1 MKRSIFRAAL
11 WLSFALLLTALGIS
25 IFGNAGSAGPLYIL
39 FFVLLAIG
47 FQGHPMLKGFSYTV
61 IIFAAVTTALFYPQY
76 FIAAG
81 GFKFAVLISP
91 LIQVI
96 MFGMG
101 TSMSFHDFVGVVKMP
116 KGVLIGVSSHFIIM
130 PLIGFT
136 LASVSGFQPEIAAG
150 IILIG
155 CSPNGMASNVISYLA
170 KANLALSVTITAIS
184 TMLAPL
190 LTPLLMNLLAGA
202 FIKINVT
209 DMMSDIF
216 KMVIIPIVAGLIFNR
231 LTRGKAAWVD
241 KVMPLI
247 SMAGIAFII
256 VIITAAGRD
265 SLLNIGPQL
274 VLLVL
279 LHNLSGYTLGYW
291 SGRLFKMSEKDCRT
305 IAIEVGMQ
313 NGGLASGL
321 AKAMGKIA
329 TVGLAP
335 AIFGPLMN
343 VTGSILASYWHRKPP
358 VDKPPVSKAVKVGIC
373 FMAVFLVTSRLQAQQ
388 IVMPKDQLITLTAR
402 WKGERYADG
411 RPKVSDSLIRR
422 LANIS
427 LEDAWQYL
435 QNQGYNNQ
443 FESGWKIIHPEKT
456 LAGRVVTAQFM
467 PSRPDV
473 DSIIRAKGKAEGR
486 IGASNSWPID
496 VLQTGDVYVA
506 DGFSK
511 VINGTLIGDNLGN
524 SIYAKT
530 HTGVVF
536 DAGVRDLQGLQA
548 IDGFSGFVR
557 GFDPS
562 FLKDVTM
569 TGINYPVRIGRAI
582 ALPGDLV
589 LGKEEGIVFI
599 PAHMAEKTIVYCE
612 FIALK
617 DEFGHARLKSGTYT
631 PGQID
636 ASWSEAIRN
645 DFLQWLKDNP
655 SKVPMTKQ
663 QLDDLMKE
671 RTW

>member
-1 MKRSIFRAAL
+1 MKTF
-11 WLSFALLLTALGIS
+11 
-25 IFGNAGSAGPLYIL
+25 
-39 FFVLLAIG
+39 
-47 FQGHPMLKGFSYTV
+47 LKRYSYTL
-61 IIFAAVTTALFYPQY
+61 IIFAAVTVALIYPQY
-76 FIAAG
+76 FISLN
-81 GFKFAVLISP
+81 GFRFTVLITP

-116 KGVLIGVSSHFIIM
+116 KGVIIGVCSHFIIM

-136 LASVSGFQPEIAAG
+136 LASLSGFPPEIAAG

-170 KANLALSVTITAIS
+170 KANLALSVTITAVS
-184 TMLAPL
+184 TMLAPF
-190 LTPLLMNLLAGA
+190 LTPLLMRLLAGA
-202 FIKINVT
+202 FININVT
-209 DMMSDIF
+209 DMMFDIF
-216 KMVIIPIVAGLIFNR
+216 KMVIIPIVAGLIFNK
-231 LTRGKAAWVD
+231 LFSGKAAWVD

-265 SLLNIGPQL
+265 SLLSIGPQL

-279 LHNLSGYTLGYW
+279 VHNLSGYTLGYW
-291 SGRLFKMSEKDCRT
+291 SGRLFRMNERDCRT

-343 VTGSILASYWHRKPP
+343 VTGSILASYWHRRPPTDSNDKKGHYAKP
-358 VDKPPVSKAVKVGIC
+358 AV
-373 FMAVFLVTSRLQAQQ
+373 AVLIVCLVAGPAQAQQ
-388 IVMPKDQLITLTAR
+388 IVMPKDQLVALTVR
-402 WKGERYADG
+402 WKGDRYADG
-411 RPKVSDSLIRR
+411 RPKVSDSLVKR

-443 FESGWKIIHPEKT
+443 FESGWKMVHPDHT
-456 LAGRVVTAQFM
+456 LAGRVVTAQYM

-473 DSIIRAKGKAEGR
+473 DSIIRARGRAEGR

-496 VLQTGDVYVA
+496 VLTNGDVYVA

-524 SIYAKT
+524 AIFAKT
-530 HTGVVF
+530 HTGVIF

-548 IDGFSGFVR
+548 IDGFTGFVR

-569 TGINYPVRIGRAI
+569 TGINYPIRIGRAI

-589 LGKEEGIVFI
+589 LGREEGVVFI

-617 DEFGHARLKSGTYT
+617 DEFGHARLRSGTYT

-636 ASWSEAIRN
+636 SSWTEAIRN

-663 QLDDLMKE
+663 QLDDFMKE